1 MGFLSFRAA
10 LLLIIIVFLPGISW
24 AETCASSFA
33 ELGDRAPMR
42 RDLGA
47 LIKQGRW
54 QEAAWQA
61 REAGDPATAVKI
73 EKRLARYLETA
84 PILKEKEFAKSGSS
98 EVYFVD
104 LGRGVRAVF
113 KPNPKF
119 WRARRIMPFHD
130 DASAERELAGH
141 AFDRAVSGHMVPVTV
156 KRKIDG
162 MEGSLQVWV
171 SFDEAGS
178 AASEASGFRAEDRL
192 AVMDY
197 MMGTFD
203 RSPANRPALKGAP
216 VAIDQGLAF
225 IGKAPHYSFG
235 IKAPPSATEISD
247 LAKYGAALRSFRD
260 LDPEKI
266 RSAISPFLKA
276 EEVEQCLAR
285 VRKVIELRA
294 EASKP

>member
-1 MGFLSFRAA
+1 VAA
-10 LLLIIIVFLPGISW
+10 
-24 AETCASSFA
+24 
-33 ELGDRAPMR
+33 R
-42 RDLGA
+42 RDLGS
-47 LIKQGRW
+47 LVGQGRW
-54 QEAAWQA
+54 QEAAWRA
-61 REAGDPATAVKI
+61 RESGDPATAAKI

-84 PILKEKEFAKSGSS
+84 PFVKEKEFAKSGSS

-104 LGRGVRAVF
+104 LGRGVRGVF
-113 KPNPKF
+113 KPSPKF

-130 DASAERELAGH
+130 DFSAERELAGH
-141 AFDRAVSGHMVPVTV
+141 AFDRAVNGHMVPVTV

-171 SFDEAGS
+171 NFDAGATPA
-178 AASEASGFRAEDRL
+178 AASKFRAEDRL

-203 RSPANRPALKGAP
+203 RSPANRPSLNGAP

-235 IKAPPSATEISD
+235 IKAPPSAAEIGD
-247 LAKYGAALRSFRD
+247 LAKYGAALRSFQD

-266 RSAISPFLKA
+266 RTAISPFLKA

-294 EASKP
+294 EALKP

>member
-1 MGFLSFRAA
+1 
-10 LLLIIIVFLPGISW
+10 
-24 AETCASSFA
+24 
-33 ELGDRAPMR
+33 MR
-42 RDLGA
+42 
-47 LIKQGRW
+47 
-54 QEAAWQA
+54 
-61 REAGDPATAVKI
+61 
-73 EKRLARYLETA
+73 
-84 PILKEKEFAKSGSS
+84 EKEFAKSGSS

-113 KPNPKF
+113 KPSPKF

-171 SFDEAGS
+171 NFDEAADSAVS
-178 AASEASGFRAEDRL
+178 AASNFRAEDRL
-192 AVMDY
+192 TVMDY
-197 MMGTFD
+197 MMGTHD
-203 RSPANRPALKGAP
+203 RSPANRPMLKGAP

-247 LAKYGAALRSFRD
+247 LSKYGAALRSFRD

-276 EEVEQCLAR
+276 EEVEQCLLR
-285 VRKVIELRA
+285 VKKVIELRA
-294 EASKP
+294 EAMKP